1 MTLPI
6 QFEGLLTL
14 LLFCRYPV
22 PYKKL
27 SESHSQYTKL
37 NAYVK
42 GTIHQIHKSTES
54 KDPREFVT
62 DEGMVMYR

>member
-1 MTLPI
+1 MTI
-6 QFEGLLTL
+6 ECA
-14 LLFCRYPV
+14 CRYPV

-42 GTIHQIHKSTES
+42 GTIHQIHKSTDS
-54 KDPREFVT
+54 RDPREFVT
-62 DEGMVMYR
+62 DEGLVMYRYRPSI